1 MKFRF
6 SIGRKISLG
15 FAIIILSTIVV
26 FFVTDDTLSD
36 SLTINTRV
44 NKVTTPSVQ
53 GLHSMERL
61 TIRSEMLIQNW
72 VNYQS
77 KPENDPDKTQL
88 IELSTEEYPAIKKEL
103 QELSKN
109 WSPEDV
115 EKLEEIFNDFDLLFN
130 QHLVVRELLNTWDA
144 YEDPINVFQTKEMVD
159 QGGEIDVQTGKI
171 VQHLNELIR
180 TQEDGSEQ
188 ARDEM
193 VEAFDQ
199 LQFIVRSLGAG
210 LFVAGVLISV
220 LTTRSIVEPVKK
232 LKFILLDLSKG
243 IFPLHTIRQ
252 RADEIGE
259 MVNALD
265 KLIHGLKRTKD
276 FANDIGSG
284 KFDTHYEPLSE
295 QDELGK
301 ALLTMRRDL
310 EENERVLEDKVRQR
324 TAEVLRQKE
333 EIEVQS
339 KQIEELYNQVTDSIL
354 YAKRIQE
361 AILPSD
367 DEIKKY
373 LDEFMIFFRPKD
385 IVSGDFYWFAHKD
398 DRSVI
403 VAADC
408 TGHGVP
414 GALMSMIGSSL
425 LNEIVN
431 DKGVTQPS
439 EILIALK
446 AGVIKAL
453 NQSGETG
460 ETKDGMDIALATID
474 RTNKVVEYAGAYN
487 PFFLIRKQEIIE
499 IKADRQPIGIHFN
512 DKPFTNHRLEYQDGD
527 IFYLFSDGYVDQ
539 FGGPSGKKFKWTQFK
554 KLLLSI
560 QDKPMDEQET
570 ILNTTIQNWM
580 GEEEQIDDILVIGV
594 RLS

>member
-26 FFVTDDTLSD
+26 FFVTDNTLSD
-36 SLTINTRV
+36 SLTINTQI
-44 NKVTTPSVQ
+44 NEVTNPSVS
-53 GLHSMERL
+53 GLEHL
-61 TIRSEMLIQNW
+61 KLITIRSKMLVQNW
-72 VNYQS
+72 VNYQR
-77 KPENDPDKTQL
+77 KPEEDPDKIQL
-88 IELSTEEYPAIKKEL
+88 IKLTSEEYPALKKEMVN
-103 QELSKN
+103 LSKN
-109 WSPEDV
+109 WPQEDSA
-115 EKLEEIFNDFDLLFN
+115 KLAEILADFEILFK
-130 QHLVVRELLNTWDA
+130 QHLVVRELLDSWDA
-144 YEDPINVFQTKEMVD
+144 YEDPYNLFQTKEMVD
-159 QGGEIDVQTGKI
+159 PGGEIYAQSDTIIAKLNRLIGVQERDSNQ
-171 VQHLNELIR
+171 VR
-180 TQEDGSEQ
+180 T
-188 ARDEM
+188 EM
-193 VEAFDQ
+193 VSSFDQ
-199 LQFIVRSLGAG
+199 LQFLVRALGAG
-210 LFVAGVLISV
+210 LFFAGVLISV

-276 FANDIGSG
+276 FANDVGSG
-284 KFDTHYEPLSE
+284 KFDTHYEPLSD

-361 AILPSD
+361 AILPTD
-367 DEIKKY
+367 DDIRKH
-373 LDEFMIFFRPKD
+373 LNDFMIFFRPKD

-431 DKGVTQPS
+431 DKGVTVPA

-446 AGVIKAL
+446 SGVIKAL

-460 ETKDGMDIALATID
+460 ETKDGMDIALATVD
-474 RTNKVVEYAGAYN
+474 HKNKVIEYAGAYN
-487 PFFLIRKQEIIE
+487 PLFIIRDQEIIE
-499 IKADRQPIGIHFN
+499 VKADRQPIGIHFS
-512 DKPFTNHRLEYQDGD
+512 DKPFANHRIEYQKGD
-527 IFYLFSDGYVDQ
+527 VFYLFSDGYVDQ

-560 QDKPMDEQET
+560 QDKTMIEQES